1 MVAVG
6 KKNVYMQI
14 FKKIKRP
21 FLLICIGAFT
31 LPMHSQDI
39 VIKKNGDEISTKVTK
54 VSDNEIEYKK
64 WANLDGPVYTMQR
77 NDILLIK
84 YANGEKDIFVS
95 DDKQQQTKQQ
105 SNDGAQYIKEKPA
118 ENNQLLIDTYKTP
131 IHFAKTPKEKDAH
144 YFFPIMAMSDSSI
157 ISTSNIEMKIIPT
170 VVWNDDYG
178 SYDIKY
184 AIELH
189 NKTGQILYIDLA
201 NSFRI
206 FTDGT
211 SKSYFSTEQT
221 TVTHGNSS
229 GAGLNIGGISNVLGI
244 GGALGTLAN
253 ATTVGGSSQHSAS
266 TTYTSQRILA
276 IPPHS
281 KKNLTEFKQV
291 KIKKHNYKT
300 ISDLECYK
308 FYKFNLRGV
317 LKKDGHISYSE
328 VNSPYTA
335 QYIITYSTSQ
345 DFSKYSSLYAKLY
358 ARYVYGGF
366 WSTLLET
373 KQNKAIKQIQ
383 EYIPDFWENK
393 GIIIGGSS
401 YMPKE

>member
-1 MVAVG
+1 
-6 KKNVYMQI
+6 MQI
-14 FKKIKRP
+14 FKKIKKP
-21 FLLICIGAFT
+21 FLLLCIGVFT

-39 VIKKNGDEISTKVTK
+39 IIKKNGDEISTKVTK

-64 WANLDGPVYTMQR
+64 WTNLDGPVYTMQR

-95 DDKQQQTKQQ
+95 DDKQQQAKQQ
-105 SNDGAQYIKEKPA
+105 NNDGAQYIKEKPS

-131 IHFAKTPKEKDAH
+131 IHFAKTSKEKDAH
-144 YFFPIMAMSDSSI
+144 YLFPIMAMSDSSI

-170 VVWNDDYG
+170 IVYNNVYG
-178 SYDIKY
+178 HYDIKY

-201 NSFRI
+201 NTFRI

-211 SKSYFSTEQT
+211 SESYFSTEQT

-229 GAGLNIGGISNVLGI
+229 GAGLNIGGITNLLGI

-253 ATTVGGSSQHSAS
+253 ATTVGGSNQHSAS
-266 TTYTSQRILA
+266 TTYTSQRYLA

-291 KIKKHNYKT
+291 EIKKNNYKT

-308 FYKFNLRGV
+308 FYNDDLRGI

-328 VNSPYTA
+328 VNSPYTT

-366 WSTLLET
+366 LSTSFET
-373 KQNKAIKQIQ
+373 KQDKAIKRIQ
-383 EYIPDFWENK
+383 EYIPDFWENG
-393 GIIIGGSS
+393 GIIVGESS
-401 YMPKE
+401 YMPKK